1 MNDDFHIMPPR
12 APLAMP
18 EQNLDVVYADP
29 KAPTAKE
36 DHRVILW
43 RCLVFIPAILATLGF
58 GWLMWSWFGDDGISI
73 VEGALLGLMAFNFF
87 WLCLT
92 VSTVALGL
100 GSLTQALKRP
110 GPAKPLKVALL
121 MPIYNEV
128 PWYVLG
134 NARSMLEELRSR
146 GGPHEYAM
154 FILSDTRDDA
164 IARAEQDSIRS
175 LQATLSPGLR
185 IYYRRRVKNTDRKV
199 GNITDWVQNWGAD
212 WPAMLVLDAD
222 SLMSGRAISRLADA
236 LAQDPS
242 AGLIQ
247 SCPQLIGA
255 NTVFSRMQQFANG
268 VYGTALA
275 EGLARWTGQ
284 EGNYWG
290 HNAIIRTEAFAA
302 SAGLPHL
309 RSFTG
314 RDQLIMS
321 HDFVEAGLLRRAGWA
336 VRVLPRIRGSYEETP
351 PTLIDHI
358 QRDRRWCQGNL
369 QHLRLLSTKGFAA
382 ASRFHMFHGA
392 MSYLASPIWFALL
405 VMWALMGQGGD
416 ASVLTYFSPDNPLMP
431 TWPEMTEA
439 RHVLIIAL
447 MYSLLLAPKLMGILV
462 VPLTRT
468 RFSEYGGAGRF
479 ALSFL
484 SELSLSV
491 AYAPILMVQQ
501 MIAVFR
507 TLFGLQSGWNPQQR
521 DGGKYG
527 LGTLLICHALE
538 TVSGWLLLAGMAG
551 GVVSF
556 WLLPIALSLAFAVP
570 LSALSG
576 VSLRG
581 LVSKWMGTRELWRE
595 PPITQAA
602 RHYRAEL
609 KSALENKT
617 PSAQAAE

>member
-1 MNDDFHIMPPR
+1 MRQDLYIMPPEAR
-12 APLAMP
+12 LNMP
-18 EQNLDVVYADP
+18 AQNLDVFYADP
-29 KAPTAKE
+29 KAPGVQSN
-36 DHRVILW
+36 DHVGLW
-43 RCLVFIPAILATLGF
+43 RAIVFIPAILATIGF
-58 GWLMWSWFGDDGISI
+58 VWTMWSWFGDDGIST
-73 VEGALLGLMAFNFF
+73 VEGTLLGLMAFNFF

-92 VSTVALGL
+92 VSTVGLGL
-100 GSLTQALKRP
+100 GSLTQISRP
-110 GPAKPLKVALL
+110 EYAAPPLKVALL
-121 MPIYNEV
+121 MPIHNEV

-134 NARSMLEELRSR
+134 NARSMLEELRAR
-146 GGPHEYAM
+146 GGSHEYAM
-154 FILSDTRDDA
+154 FVLSDTRDNT
-164 IARAEQDSIRS
+164 IAQAEQDSIRA
-175 LQATLSPGLR
+175 LQATLSPGLK
-185 IYYRRRVKNTDRKV
+185 IYYRRRSDNTDRKV
-199 GNITDWVQNWGAD
+199 GNIADWVERWGAD

-222 SLMSGRAISRLADA
+222 SLMTGRAIARLADA
-236 LAQDPS
+236 LARDPG

-255 NTVFSRMQQFANG
+255 QTVFSRMQQFANG

-290 HNAIIRTEAFAA
+290 HNAIIRTEAFAS

-309 RSFTG
+309 RSLTG

-321 HDFVEAGLLRRAGWA
+321 HDFVEAGLLRRAGWS

-369 QHLRLLSTKGFAA
+369 QHLRLLSTRGFRA

-405 VMWALMGQGGD
+405 VMWALMGQGKD

-431 TWPEMTEA
+431 TWPEMTEG

-447 MYSLLLAPKLMGILV
+447 MYSLLLAPKLMGILAI
-462 VPLTRT
+462 PLTRT
-468 RFSEYGGAGRF
+468 RFADYGGPGRF

-484 SELSLSV
+484 SELVLSI

-507 TLFGLQSGWNPQQR
+507 TALGLQRGWTPQMR
-521 DGGKYG
+521 DGGRYG
-527 LGTLLICHALE
+527 LRTLLICHALE
-538 TVSGWLLLAGMAG
+538 TVSGIALIVGMFAGL
-551 GVVSF
+551 VSP
-556 WLLPIALSLAFAVP
+556 WLLPIAISLALAVP

-576 VSLRG
+576 VSLKG
-581 LVSKWMGTRELWRE
+581 LVSKLMGTSELWRE
-595 PPITQAA
+595 PAVTQAA
-602 RHYRAEL
+602 KHYRAEL
-609 KSALENKT
+609 KSALDGETN
-617 PSAQAAE
+617 AQAAE